1 MDYYKFLI
9 VYVRYHY
16 NGNSSGLTCSNTGRI
31 QQELN
36 RYFIRELWITIY
48 RYMQLPE
55 PDCHYSPIIS
65 EQMLLLNKT
74 NDQDEKWAWR
84 KSRWRMDRSP
94 DFLVF
99 VSLNCFLFH
108 AIQKTHSFITV
119 NYLMAITYLIIFL
132 KIDEDYNLEL
142 IPTYT
147 K

>member
-1 MDYYKFLI
+1 
-9 VYVRYHY
+9 
-16 NGNSSGLTCSNTGRI
+16 
-31 QQELN
+31 
-36 RYFIRELWITIY
+36 
-48 RYMQLPE
+48 
-55 PDCHYSPIIS
+55 
-65 EQMLLLNKT
+65 
-74 NDQDEKWAWR
+74 
-84 KSRWRMDRSP
+84 MDRSP